1 MSQPGGLQD
10 FLRTLDMN
18 LSNLLIFTNINTE
31 ECIVYIVKI
40 VIQKVNLHSHLVYL
54 PYICN
59 LLSDIITH
67 IKW

>member
-31 ECIVYIVKI
+31 ECTVYVVKI
-40 VIQKVNLHSHLVYL
+40 VIEKVNLHSHLVYL
-54 PYICN
+54 LYICN
-59 LLSDIITH
+59 LLSDIITLYV
-67 IKW
+67 W